1 MTHTK
6 LYAEEQIINQETVN
20 IQEILNREEFK
31 QPIPTEFIKLKVEE
45 GNYMGS
51 TKWKDKPN
59 YERYGFCLEDNEEKW
74 VQIDIPHKLMEI
86 LEMPIGEDINY
97 PLYLSPNVLKN
108 EKKQPT
114 RGAYTIENK
123 EEIFIDKPV
132 SEKNVEKEL
141 VKRLKELEKEREENR
156 KLQEINK
163 KSCLLSL
170 FRKKN
175 INKLSHRLFKAEG
188 KIYKLETELKKWT
201 NQFQNQTPKEVQE
214 KINTLTAERD
224 SRPTQQQLNNLQK
237 ELNKEQSWWD
247 KWDNDFHAKDFKLN
261 FSADPDSP
269 NIMLTLEWGRVHFF
283 LLLLNSKHC
292 HYFENKPGYIKEAFW
307 LKEEKKEEVYRDFR
321 LEIKK
326 VYEYYKNK

>member
-1 MTHTK
+1 
-6 LYAEEQIINQETVN
+6 
-20 IQEILNREEFK
+20 
-31 QPIPTEFIKLKVEE
+31 
-45 GNYMGS
+45 
-51 TKWKDKPN
+51 
-59 YERYGFCLEDNEEKW
+59 
-74 VQIDIPHKLMEI
+74 MEI

-188 KIYKLETELKKWT
+188 KIYKLETELKK
-201 NQFQNQTPKEVQE
+201 
-214 KINTLTAERD
+214 
-224 SRPTQQQLNNLQK
+224 
-237 ELNKEQSWWD
+237 
-247 KWDNDFHAKDFKLN
+247 
-261 FSADPDSP
+261 
-269 NIMLTLEWGRVHFF
+269 
-283 LLLLNSKHC
+283 
-292 HYFENKPGYIKEAFW
+292 
-307 LKEEKKEEVYRDFR
+307 
-321 LEIKK
+321 
-326 VYEYYKNK
+326 